1 MALDLG
7 LTTYQ
12 LLSALNGLAPDIR
25 NRRRRLDD
33 AIDRA
38 LAVPADEAAFRTAAV
53 GRRPYISART
63 GPEGLLDS
71 RPPPEVP
78 QDWTALSVDGSH
90 IDVDRHLPLRC
101 HLINLGTCAITYGAS
116 YGCQL
121 FSEPTLAV
129 EDEDLYLRS
138 PDGARGETLISGP
151 LLSALRTVAESVR
164 RQSSPCGRSHAART
178 PVAPPGSGPVDRRSI
193 RHCHIP

>member
-12 LLSALNGLAPDIR
+12 LLSALDGLAPNIQSR
-25 NRRRRLDD
+25 SRRLDD

-101 HLINLGTCAITYGAS
+101 HLINLGR
-116 YGCQL
+116 L
-121 FSEPTLAV
+121 RHHLRSEP
-129 EDEDLYLRS
+129 
-138 PDGARGETLISGP
+138 
-151 LLSALRTVAESVR
+151 
-164 RQSSPCGRSHAART
+164 
-178 PVAPPGSGPVDRRSI
+178 
-193 RHCHIP
+193 